1 MGKYVYPAVFT
12 PEEGSYNVE
21 FPDIEGCYT
30 CGDNLTDAMTMAED
44 ALALMLL
51 HLEEEKKEIP
61 AASNLQQVQEKLRSE
76 LPAKQTVH
84 TAENKTKG
92 APEQSAFVSY
102 IACDTLEYAKRLSN
116 RSVKKTL
123 SIPEWLNEAALAAG
137 INFSQTLQEA
147 LKMQLGI
154 N

>member
-1 MGKYVYPAVFT
+1 M
-12 PEEGSYNVE
+12 
-21 FPDIEGCYT
+21 IE
-30 CGDNLTDAMTMAED
+30 
-44 ALALMLL
+44 
-51 HLEEEKKEIP
+51 
-61 AASNLQQVQEKLRSE
+61 ASCR
-76 LPAKQTVH
+76 KQ
-84 TAENKTKG
+84 NKTKD